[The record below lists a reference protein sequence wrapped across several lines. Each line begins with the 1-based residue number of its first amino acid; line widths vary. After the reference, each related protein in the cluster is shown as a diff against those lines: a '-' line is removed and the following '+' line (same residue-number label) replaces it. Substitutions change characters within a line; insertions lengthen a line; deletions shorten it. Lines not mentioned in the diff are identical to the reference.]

1 MARHAVILRRKPRT
15 RRDRVIARLHAAR
28 EGADR
33 RWERLRH
40 RRSHRVAQRRAQELF
55 LLLGHRLH
63 PEAADAVVPAR
74 RGRLHIR
81 YHR

>member
-1 MARHAVILRRKPRT
+1 LARHAVTLRRKPRT
-15 RRDRVIARLHAAR
+15 RRERMLVRLHATR
-28 EGADR
+28 EEVGR

-55 LLLGHRLH
+55 LQLGHRLH
-63 PEAADAVVPAR
+63 PEAAEPAVPAR
-74 RGRLHIR
+74 RGRLHVR